1 MDPSDDAVRDAYRD
15 RGGLY
20 EVGSASFHSVW
31 EEHQLEIV
39 FETFSLA
46 EQLVDWI
53 VFISH
58 CFGYLVYPPQV
69 RVGVVCQDREGCILA
84 EHWWP

>member
-1 MDPSDDAVRDAYRD
+1 MDPSDDTVRDAYR
-15 RGGLY
+15 GGSG
-20 EVGSASFHSVW
+20 EVEIALFNSVR
-31 EEHQLEIV
+31 EEPRLEIV

-58 CFGYLVYPPQV
+58 CFGHLVYPPQA

-84 EHWWP
+84 EHWWS